1 MCDQLLTLEG
11 ARNDLEQGIAII
23 SIIISFISIGVTLYN
38 SFKQREI
45 DEKLQKNEFEY
56 SRRKVWYDNQSK
68 AIEELVE
75 VFSKIN
81 MNLARFKE
89 SLN

>member
-56 SRRKVWYDNQSK
+56 SRRDRKSV
-68 AIEELVE
+68 V
-75 VFSKIN
+75 
-81 MNLARFKE
+81 
-89 SLN
+89 